1 MKRLLFA
8 FIAVLVSVSALA
20 QTVDVKGTVFD
31 ENGWPLTG
39 AYVLQQGTSNGTLT
53 DLDGNFE
60 LKAPKGS
67 VLEVTFMGYLTFT
80 ATVQS
85 SEPMTINLQ
94 PDALMMEEVVV
105 VGYGTQKSKDLTA
118 PIVNIKGDELQKQI
132 TSNPMSALQGKVA
145 GVQVVNSGV
154 PGSGPSVKVR
164 GMGSIGDYA
173 NPLYVV
179 DGVFVENL
187 DFVSTSDIQDMT
199 VLKDA
204 SASAIYGVRAANG
217 VIIITTKKG
226 MMDHT
231 DISYDGYVGMQ
242 IPVNVMKLANKDQY
256 VELLN
261 EANEKTTG
269 YLPKD
274 PTKYPASTD
283 WYAALLRNALTH
295 NHSLNISGATAKT
308 NYSMG
313 LSYFNQEGIMN
324 AANNYNRFNF
334 RARIDQKVTDWLDM
348 GVNTLVS
355 RYDTTSPDTGA
366 YFQAFVNPPVY
377 NLYNP
382 NNEAAY
388 PVKYDSPQLY
398 GFGNSYGN
406 PYARAQYND
415 SKSNGLNMVFS
426 AYAELKFLENKL
438 KFKTSYNMDFQAYQA
453 RNYQPEYFVG
463 GSQGLKNSSMS
474 KTYGIRDKYI
484 IDNTLTYND
493 SMDAHSYSL
502 MLGQSTRVE
511 KFSGMTGSGTDV
523 PGTDEEGMYIG
534 NGSTTNL
541 FVNDKDPGPYRFHGL
556 SFFAR
561 GTYNYADKYLAS
573 VTMRADGSSKYNKKW
588 GFFPSLGIG
597 WVMSSEEFMQDQ
609 EIFEYLKFRASWG
622 LLGND
627 SVPANSSAILG
638 SSGVGS
644 SGVFNDALIPG
655 VGAQTVYQ
663 NELVWEVVN
672 EFDAGFDFA
681 FLSSR
686 LNGNVDYYN
695 RVTSNVVFYAP
706 IATGGGVAELLA
718 NNGKVRNSGVELTL
732 SWNDKVGSD
741 FSYNV
746 GLNLTTISNKVIA
759 LEGRDYI
766 PGASIRGGYTTRTMV
781 GYPIGTFWGYEI
793 DSVYQDEK
801 AALLDKQVQPVKG
814 AGYFRYKDQNGD
826 GEINEKDKVSLGS
839 AIPSLTAG
847 IDFGFNY
854 KNFDF
859 ALSLYGQFGN
869 KVLNAKRMNRDV
881 FPDANYDLD
890 FYENCWRPD
899 RPSDT
904 YPSAAA
910 YNSSA
915 TQQANN
921 FFVEDAWYVRIQNVQ
936 LGYTLKNIGANDLIK
951 SMRVYVAAQRPYT
964 LFTYN
969 GFTPEVGGSP
979 IASGIDT
986 STYPMQAIYTC
997 GLKLNF

>member
-8 FIAVLVSVSALA
+8 FIAVMTSISALA
-20 QTVDVKGTVFD
+20 QETVDVKGTVLD

-39 AYVLQQGTSNGTLT
+39 AYVLVQGTSNGTLT
-53 DLDGNFE
+53 DLDGNFS
-60 LKAPKGS
+60 LIAPKGS
-67 VLEVTFMGYLTFT
+67 GLEFTFMGYLTQVLP
-80 ATVQS
+80 AQAQMSVA
-85 SEPMTINLQ
+85 LQ

-118 PIVNIKGDELQKQI
+118 PIVNVKGDELSKQI
-132 TSNPMSALQGKVA
+132 TSSPMAALQGKVA

-154 PGSGPSVKVR
+154 PGAGPSVKVR

-173 NPLYVV
+173 NPLYIV

-187 DFVSTSDIQDMT
+187 DFVSTSDIQEMT

-217 VIIITTKKG
+217 VIIVTTKKG
-226 MMDHT
+226 VMDHT
-231 DISYDGYVGMQ
+231 DISYDGYVGLQ
-242 IPVNVMKLANKDQY
+242 VPVNVMPLANKDQY

-261 EANEKTTG
+261 EANASTTG
-269 YLPKD
+269 YVTKD
-274 PTKYPASTD
+274 PANYPTSTD
-283 WYAALLRNALTH
+283 WYRALLRNAVTH
-295 NHSLNISGATAKT
+295 NHALNISGATQKT
-308 NYSMG
+308 NYSLGM
-313 LSYFNQEGIMN
+313 SYFNQEGIMN

-334 RARIDQKVTDWLDM
+334 RARLDQKVTDWLDM
-348 GVNTLVS
+348 GVNALVS
-355 RYDTTSPDTGA
+355 RYDTKSPDTGA

-377 NLYNP
+377 GLYN
-382 NNEAAY
+382 EANTDAY

-415 SKSNGLNMVFS
+415 SKSQGLNMVFS
-426 AYAELKFLENKL
+426 AYAELKFIENKL
-438 KFKTSYNMDFQAYQA
+438 KFRTSYNMDFQAYQS
-453 RNYQPEYFVG
+453 RNYQLEHFVG
-463 GSQGLKNSSMS
+463 GSQGLGTSSMS

-484 IDNTLTYND
+484 IDNTLTYTD
-493 SMDAHSYSL
+493 RVDAHSFSA
-502 MLGQSTRVE
+502 MLGQSVRVE

-523 PGTDEEGMYIG
+523 PGTTEEGMYIG
-534 NGSTTNL
+534 NGSANNRN
-541 FVNDKDPGPYRFHGL
+541 VNDKEPGPYRYHGL

-573 VTMRADGSSKYNKKW
+573 VTMRADGSSKYQQKW
-588 GFFPSLGIG
+588 GFFPSVGLG
-597 WVMSSEEFMQDQ
+597 WVMSEEDFMQTQ
-609 EIFEYLKFRASWG
+609 GTFEYLKFRASWG

-627 SVPANSSAILG
+627 SVPANSATIVG
-638 SSGVGS
+638 MSGVGS
-644 SGVFNDALIPG
+644 SGVFGDAMVDG

-663 NELVWEVVN
+663 NYLKWEVVN

-681 FLSSR
+681 FLDSR
-686 LNGNVDYYN
+686 LSGNIDYYN
-695 RVTSNVVFYAP
+695 RTTSNVVFYVP
-706 IATGGGVAELLA
+706 IATGGGTSELLA
-718 NNGKVRNSGVELTL
+718 NNGKVRNQGVELTL
-732 SWNDKVGSD
+732 SWSDKVSED

-746 GLNLTTISNKVIA
+746 GLNLTTIHNRVVE
-759 LEGRDYI
+759 LQGRDYI
-766 PGASIRGGYTTRTMV
+766 PGASVRGNFTTRTQE

-826 GEINEKDKVSLGS
+826 GEINDEDKVSLGS
-839 AIPSLTAG
+839 AIPFLTTG
-847 IDFGFNY
+847 VDFGFNW
-854 KNFDF
+854 KGLDF
-859 ALSLYGQFGN
+859 SLSLYGQFGN

-890 FYENCWRPD
+890 FYENCWRKN
-899 RPSDT
+899 RPSST

-921 FFVEDAWYVRIQNVQ
+921 FFVEDAWYIRIQNVQ
-936 LGYTLKNIGANDLIK
+936 VGYTFKDLGNRDIVK
-951 SMRVYVAAQRPYT
+951 SLRVYLAAQRPYT

>member
-8 FIAVLVSVSALA
+8 LVAALVSFSAIA
-20 QTVDVKGTVFD
+20 QETVDVKGTVLD

-39 AYVLQQGTSNGTLT
+39 AYVLVKGTSNGALT
-53 DLDGNFE
+53 DLDGNFSIT
-60 LKAPKGS
+60 APKNS
-67 VLEVTFMGYLTFT
+67 TLEFTFMGYLTQVLAPQAIMKVT
-80 ATVQS
+80 
-85 SEPMTINLQ
+85 LQ

-118 PIVNIKGDELQKQI
+118 PIVNVKGDELSKQI
-132 TSNPMSALQGKVA
+132 TASPMAALQGKVA

-154 PGSGPSVKVR
+154 PGAGPSVKVR
-164 GMGSIGDYA
+164 GTGSIGDYA
-173 NPLYVV
+173 NPLYIV

-187 DFVSTSDIQDMT
+187 DFVSTADIQEMT

-226 MMDHT
+226 VMDHT
-231 DISYDGYVGMQ
+231 DISYDGYVGIQ
-242 IPVNVMKLANKDQY
+242 VPVNVMKLANKDQY

-261 EANEKTTG
+261 EANAQTTG
-269 YLPKD
+269 YVPRDPKAYD
-274 PTKYPASTD
+274 TSTD
-283 WYAALLRNALTH
+283 WYRALLRNAVTH
-295 NHSLNISGATAKT
+295 SHALNISGATQKT
-308 NYSMG
+308 NYSLG
-313 LSYFNQEGIMN
+313 LNYLNQEGIMK
-324 AANNYNRFNF
+324 AANSYDRLNF
-334 RARIDQKVTDWLDM
+334 RARLDQKVTDWLDM

-355 RYDTTSPDTGA
+355 RFNTVSPDTGA

-377 NLYNP
+377 GIYNDDNADAFP
-382 NNEAAY
+382 I
-388 PVKYDSPQLY
+388 KYDSPQLY

-415 SKSNGLNMVFS
+415 SKSQGLNLVFS

-438 KFKTSYNMDFQAYQA
+438 KFKTSFNMDYQAYQA
-453 RNYQPEYFVG
+453 RTYQPEYFVG
-463 GSQGLKNSSMS
+463 GSQGLTTSTMS

-484 IDNTLTYND
+484 IDNVLTYTDNVG
-493 SMDAHSYSL
+493 AHSFSA

-511 KFSGMTGSGTDV
+511 KFSGMTGTGVGV
-523 PGTDEEGMYIG
+523 PGGTEEGMYIG
-534 NGSTTNL
+534 NGSASDR

-573 VTMRADGSSKYNKKW
+573 VTFRADGSSKYQQKW
-588 GFFPSLGIG
+588 GFFPSVGMG
-597 WVMSSEEFMQDQ
+597 WVISEEDFMKDLKA
-609 EIFEYLKFRASWG
+609 FEYLKFRASWG

-627 SVPANSSAILG
+627 SVPANSTAIVG
-638 SSGVGS
+638 ASGTGA
-644 SGVFNDALIPG
+644 SGVFGDAVVDG

-663 NELVWEVVN
+663 NFLKWEVVN

-686 LNGNVDYYN
+686 LSGNIDYYN
-695 RVTSNVVFYAP
+695 RTTSNVVFYAP
-706 IATGGGVAELLA
+706 IASGGGATELLA
-718 NNGKVRNSGVELTL
+718 NNGKVRNQGVELTL
-732 SWNDKVGSD
+732 GWADKVGSD
-741 FSYNV
+741 FSYNI
-746 GLNLTTISNKVIA
+746 GFNLTTIANKVVE
-759 LEGRDYI
+759 LEGKEYI
-766 PGASIRGGYTTRTMV
+766 PGASVRGNYTTRTME

-793 DSVYQDEK
+793 DSIYPSDKE
-801 AALLDKQVQPVKG
+801 AMLDKQKQPVKG
-814 AGYFRYKDQNGD
+814 KGYFRYKDQNGD
-826 GEINEKDKVSLGS
+826 GEINDQDKVSLGS
-839 AIPSLTAG
+839 PIPKVTAG
-847 IDFGFNY
+847 LDFGLNW
-854 KNFDF
+854 KNLDF
-859 ALSLYGQFGN
+859 SISFYGQFGN

-899 RPSDT
+899 RPSKT

-915 TQQANN
+915 TQQAND
-921 FFVEDAWYVRIQNVQ
+921 FFVEDAWYLRIQNIQ
-936 LGYTLKNIGANDLIK
+936 LGYTFKNLGKKDILKSL
-951 SMRVYVAAQRPYT
+951 RLYLAAQRPYT

-969 GFTPEVGGSP
+969 GFTPEIGGSP
-979 IASGIDT
+979 IASGVDT
-986 STYPMQAIYTC
+986 STYPMQAIYTF

>member
-8 FIAVLVSVSALA
+8 FMAVLLSSAVFA
-20 QTVDVKGTVFD
+20 QETVDVKGTVLD

-39 AYVLQQGTSNGTLT
+39 AYVLVQGTSNGTLI

-60 LKAPKGS
+60 ITAPKDGL
-67 VLEVTFMGYLTFT
+67 LEFTFMGYLTQT
-80 ATVQS
+80 LAPQS
-85 SEPMTINLQ
+85 QMNVTLQ

-118 PIVNIKGDELQKQI
+118 PIVNVKGDELSKQI
-132 TSNPMSALQGKVA
+132 TASPMSALQGKVA

-154 PGSGPSVKVR
+154 PGAGPSVKVR

-173 NPLYVV
+173 NPLYIV

-187 DFVSTSDIQDMT
+187 DFVSTADIQEMT

-226 MMDHT
+226 VMDHT
-231 DISYDGYVGMQ
+231 DISYDGYVGLQ
-242 IPVNVMKLANKDQY
+242 VPVNVMKLASKDQY

-261 EANEKTTG
+261 EANVATTG
-269 YLPKD
+269 YVPKD
-274 PTKYPASTD
+274 PNAYPTSTD
-283 WYAALLRNALTH
+283 WYRTLLRNAITH
-295 NHSLNISGATAKT
+295 SHALNISGATAKT
-308 NYSMG
+308 NYSLG
-313 LSYFNQEGIMN
+313 LNYFNQEGIMKADN
-324 AANNYNRFNF
+324 SDDRLNF
-334 RARIDQKVTDWLDM
+334 RARLDQKVTDWLDM

-355 RYDTTSPDTGA
+355 RFNTVSPDTGA

-377 NLYNP
+377 GIYNDA
-382 NNEAAY
+382 NTDAY
-388 PVKYDSPQLY
+388 PVKYDSPQVY

-415 SKSNGLNMVFS
+415 SKSQGLNLVFS
-426 AYAELKFLENKL
+426 AYAELKFIENKL
-438 KFKTSYNMDFQAYQA
+438 KFRTSFNMDYQAYQA
-453 RNYQPEYFVG
+453 RNYQPEHFVG
-463 GSQGLKNSSMS
+463 GSQGLTTSTMS

-484 IDNTLTYND
+484 VDNTLTYTDNIG
-493 SMDAHSYSL
+493 AHSFSA

-511 KFSGMTGSGTDV
+511 KFSGMTGSGVGV
-523 PGTDEEGMYIG
+523 PGDTEEGMYIG
-534 NGSTTNL
+534 NGSASDR

-573 VTMRADGSSKYNKKW
+573 LPFRADGSSKYQQKW
-588 GFFPSLGIG
+588 GFFPSVGLG
-597 WVMSSEEFMQDQ
+597 WVITEEDFMQEQ
-609 EIFEYLKFRASWG
+609 NAFEYLKFRASWG

-627 SVPANSSAILG
+627 SVPANSTAIVG
-638 SSGVGS
+638 ASGTGA
-644 SGVFNDALIPG
+644 SGVFGDAIVDG

-663 NELVWEVVN
+663 NYLKWEVVN

-681 FLSSR
+681 FLSNR
-686 LNGNVDYYN
+686 LTGNIDYYN
-695 RVTSNVVFYAP
+695 RTTSNVVFYAP
-706 IATGGGVAELLA
+706 IASGGGVPDLLA
-718 NNGKVRNSGVELTL
+718 NNGKVRNQGVELTL
-732 SWNDKVGSD
+732 GWSDRVGED
-741 FSYNV
+741 FSYNI
-746 GLNLTTISNKVIA
+746 GLNLTTIANKVVT
-759 LEGRDYI
+759 LEGREYI
-766 PGASIRGGYTTRTMV
+766 PGATVRGNYTTMTME
-781 GYPIGTFWGYEI
+781 GYPIGTFWGYEV
-793 DSVYQDEK
+793 DSIYDSDKE
-801 AALLDKQVQPVKG
+801 AYLDKQIQPVKG

-826 GEINEKDKVSLGS
+826 GKINDQDKVSLGS
-839 AIPSLTAG
+839 PIPKVTAG
-847 IDFGFNY
+847 LDFGFNW
-854 KNFDF
+854 KNLDF
-859 ALSLYGQFGN
+859 SISFYGQFGN

-899 RPSDT
+899 RPSKT

-915 TQQANN
+915 TQQAND
-921 FFVEDAWYVRIQNVQ
+921 FFGEDAWYLRIQNVQ
-936 LGYTLKNIGANDLIK
+936 VGYTFKNLGKKDIVK
-951 SMRVYVAAQRPYT
+951 SLRVYLAAQRPYT

-969 GFTPEVGGSP
+969 GFTPEIGGSP

>member
-1 MKRLLFA
+1 MKRLFL
-8 FIAVLVSVSALA
+8 VLMTALVSALA
-20 QTVDVKGTVFD
+20 LAQETVEVKGTVLD

-53 DLDGNFE
+53 DLDGNFV
-60 LKAPKGS
+60 LSAPEGS
-67 VLEVTFMGYLTFT
+67 LLEFTFMGYLTQT
-80 ATVQS
+80 LPASSAAMTVTM
-85 SEPMTINLQ
+85 E

-118 PIVNIKGDELQKQI
+118 SIVNIKGDELSKQI
-132 TSNPMSALQGKVA
+132 ASNPMSALQGKVA

-173 NPLYVV
+173 SPLYVV

-217 VIIITTKKG
+217 VIIITTRKG
-226 MMDHT
+226 IVDHT
-231 DISYDGYVGMQ
+231 DISYDGYVGLQ
-242 IPVNVMKLANKDQY
+242 VPVNVMKLAGKDQY
-256 VELLN
+256 VDLLN
-261 EANEKTTG
+261 EANASTTG
-269 YLPKD
+269 YVPKN
-274 PTKYPASTD
+274 PSAYPASTD
-283 WYAALLRNALTH
+283 WYAALLRNAITH
-295 NHSLNISGATAKT
+295 NHALNISGATQKT

-324 AANNYNRFNF
+324 APNNYNRFNF
-334 RARIDQKVTDWLDM
+334 RGRIDQKVTDWLDM
-348 GVNTLVS
+348 GVNALVS
-355 RYDTTSPDTGA
+355 RYDLKSPDTGA

-377 NLYNP
+377 GIY
-382 NNEAAY
+382 NEANEDAY

-415 SKSNGLNMVFS
+415 SRSNGLNLVFS
-426 AYAELKFLENKL
+426 AYAELKFLEDKL
-438 KFKTSYNMDFQAYQA
+438 KFKTSYNMDYQSYQS
-453 RNYQPEYFVG
+453 RNYQLEHFVG
-463 GSQGLKNSSMS
+463 GSQGLGTSSMS
-474 KTYGIRDKYI
+474 KTYGIKDKYI
-484 IDNTLTYND
+484 IDNTLTFADRSN
-493 SMDAHSYSL
+493 AHSYSV

-534 NGSTTNL
+534 NGSTANL
-541 FVNDKDPGPYRFHGL
+541 FVDDKNPGPYRFHGL

-561 GTYNYADKYLAS
+561 GTYNYADKYLLS
-573 VTMRADGSSKYNKKW
+573 LTMRADGSSKYNQKW
-588 GFFPSLGIG
+588 GYFPSVGMG
-597 WVMSSEEFMQDQ
+597 WVLSEEGFMKNQNV
-609 EIFEYLKFRASWG
+609 FEYLKFRASWG

-627 SVPANSSAILG
+627 SVPANSSVIVG
-638 SSGVGS
+638 SAGMGS
-644 SGVFNDALIPG
+644 SGVFNDTVIDG
-655 VGAQTVYQ
+655 VGAQTVHQ
-663 NELVWEVVN
+663 NHLVWEVVN

-686 LNGNVDYYN
+686 LNGNIDYYN
-695 RVTSNVVFYAP
+695 RTTSNVVFYVP
-706 IATGGGVAELLA
+706 IASGGGTVDLLA
-718 NNGKVRNSGVELTL
+718 NNGKVRNQGVELTL
-732 SWNDKVGSD
+732 SWADKVGD
-741 FSYNV
+741 FSYNI
-746 GLNLTTISNKVIA
+746 GMNLTTIHNKVTA
-759 LEGRDYI
+759 LEGREYI
-766 PGASIRGGYTTRTMV
+766 PGAVVRGNYTTRTQV

-801 AALLDKQVQPVKG
+801 EALLDKQVQAVKG

-826 GEINEKDKVSLGS
+826 QIIDENDKVSLGS
-839 AIPSLTAG
+839 PIPTLTAG
-847 IDFGFNY
+847 LDFGFSW
-854 KNFDF
+854 KGLDF

-899 RPSDT
+899 RHSSV

-910 YNSSA
+910 YNSSYV
-915 TQQANN
+915 QQAND
-921 FFVEDAWYVRIQNVQ
+921 FFVEDAWYLRIQNVQ
-936 LGYTLKNIGANDLIK
+936 LGYTFRNIGANDVIK
-951 SMRVYVAAQRPYT
+951 GLRIYLSAQRPYT

-969 GFTPEVGGSP
+969 GFTPEIGGSP